1 MSSIKV
7 ADLLEKYKLLEQ
19 RSDALR
25 MQVARDDARRESD
38 QRQYDEIMQQLQ
50 EMFQTRDIDVIRK
63 KIEQEKEVI
72 QVELSEFEAA
82 LANAEAQRAAC
93 QRALAE
99 IDAEVAPSQGA
110 GATPG
115 KA

>member
-7 ADLLEKYKLLEQ
+7 TDLLEKYKTLEQ

-38 QRQYDEIMQQLQ
+38 QRQHDEIVQQLQ
-50 EMFQTRDIDVIRK
+50 DMYQTRDISAIRE
-63 KIEQEKEVI
+63 KIEQEKRAI
-72 QVELSEFEAA
+72 HAELSEFEVA
-82 LANAEAQRAAC
+82 LDKAEAQRAEC

-99 IDAEVAPSQGA
+99 IDAGA
-110 GATPG
+110 AS
-115 KA
+115 